1 MVANPDEIRQ
11 ESSKNDLRIKW
22 DHTVQIEIPTLSLIF
37 SIFYSLEIPLYAC
50 ISIPFFFTSCIK
62 KEWRDR

>member
-11 ESSKNDLRIKW
+11 ESSKNYLRIKW

-50 ISIPFFFTSCIK
+50 ISIPFFLQVV
-62 KEWRDR
+62 